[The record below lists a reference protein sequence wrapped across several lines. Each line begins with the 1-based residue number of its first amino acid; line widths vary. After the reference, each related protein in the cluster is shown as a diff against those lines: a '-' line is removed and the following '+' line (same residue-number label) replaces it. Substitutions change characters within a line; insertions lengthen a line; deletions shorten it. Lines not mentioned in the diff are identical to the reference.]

1 MQYHS
6 LFMQNLAKENE
17 YIMSQ
22 TNFHKPEVPE
32 INIENET
39 VLALLTSSFDL
50 KEVSIKSAQEFVKRT
65 QREKKFCL
73 KIQKMVRDVEK
84 GDDEDQVS

>member
-1 MQYHS
+1 
-6 LFMQNLAKENE
+6 MQNLAKENE

-22 TNFHKPEVPE
+22 NNFYKPEVPE

-50 KEVSIKSAQEFVKRT
+50 KEVSIKSA
-65 QREKKFCL
+65 
-73 KIQKMVRDVEK
+73 
-84 GDDEDQVS
+84 

>member
-1 MQYHS
+1 MQYQS

-22 TNFHKPEVPE
+22 TNFHKPEFPE